1 MEKQLCLLWQ
11 NVSSGQRYHIG
22 DLTLKESGTYAF
34 KYNTVES
41 AVSPHSKDAYK

>member
-1 MEKQLCLLWQ
+1 MEKKLCLLWR

-34 KYNTVES
+34 KYNTIES
-41 AVSPHSKDAYK
+41 AGGLKDAL

>member
-34 KYNTVES
+34 NLHSRVNYNEECKK
-41 AVSPHSKDAYK
+41 H